1 MLFGSASEKLAQFE
15 ADPRHHH
22 RPGLDA
28 AHAVNALFQRETLH
42 QIVDIQR
49 YRLRHFA
56 VDAHLPAFGFQP
68 AGVGGRIGFVEAE
81 FIEVVVAGDLVFRR
95 HCQLRLPCGRF
106 AEFQR
111 FARRCLGAIVAFEP
125 RQQIRPCAGRQRQR
139 SGGDA
144 ERLQHF
150 APLVEHASGVTSAS
164 VNFGCL
170 FMLMFSATD
179 SRRLRAANGSP

>member
-1 MLFGSASEKLAQFE
+1 MHDRFDAFEAVFPRCDQPQRRAVLRRQGFAVHADGQQRQRVHRLVQPQPFDVGVLQAATDKAIFLAGHLLRIVQRLEGHVARVAVRLGQLEKLAQFE

-95 HCQLRLPCGRF
+95 HCQLRLP
-106 AEFQR
+106 
-111 FARRCLGAIVAFEP
+111 
-125 RQQIRPCAGRQRQR
+125 RPAC
-139 SGGDA
+139 
-144 ERLQHF
+144 
-150 APLVEHASGVTSAS
+150 
-164 VNFGCL
+164 
-170 FMLMFSATD
+170 
-179 SRRLRAANGSP
+179 